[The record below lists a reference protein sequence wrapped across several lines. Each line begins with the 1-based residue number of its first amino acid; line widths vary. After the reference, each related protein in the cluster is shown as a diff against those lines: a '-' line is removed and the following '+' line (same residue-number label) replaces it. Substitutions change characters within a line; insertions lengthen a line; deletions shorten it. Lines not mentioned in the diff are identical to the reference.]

1 MTEVVVYQV
10 RVIIVKLA
18 DRLHNMRTLA
28 HMPPHKQ
35 VCMVQLGYVLA
46 KLQWIQIFLYQIF
59 LQSSI
64 AMETLQVFAPL
75 AKLLGIYQI
84 KVHSLLLF

>member
-1 MTEVVVYQV
+1 MQDVKAEDLRQMFLAMTEEVGPHYYIMSLLCVIRLEKNHLETYADLFQV

-35 VCMVQLGYVLA
+35 VV
-46 KLQWIQIFLYQIF
+46 
-59 LQSSI
+59 
-64 AMETLQVFAPL
+64 
-75 AKLLGIYQI
+75 
-84 KVHSLLLF
+84 